1 MGEMTAIRGRR
12 VITPEGERAA
22 TVLLR
27 DGVIAGLAGYTGA
40 PDGAITLAGDEVLLP
55 GLVDSHVH
63 VNEPGRTEWEGFA
76 TATAAA
82 AAGGV
87 TTIVDMPLNSIPPTV
102 TVPALRA
109 KQAAAAGQLATDVAF
124 WGGAVPGNVA
134 SLRPLHEAGVVGF
147 KCFLL
152 PSGVDEFAPLNAA
165 QLGEAMTE
173 IASFGG
179 LLIAHAEDPEVIA
192 AAPAARGR
200 RYADFLASRPPEAEQ
215 RAITALLA
223 QTRRTGCRTHIVHL
237 ASAAALPAVRAAKA
251 AGLPVSAE
259 TCPHYLTLRAEDIP
273 DGATEFKC
281 CPPIRDDANRAAL
294 WAGLLDGTIDCVVSD
309 HSPCPVADKR
319 MDTGD
324 FGDAWGGIASVQL
337 GLPAVWTEAAR
348 RGIGLDRV
356 ARWMATAPAELTGL
370 ADRGAIRPGL
380 RADLCCF
387 APDEKFVVN
396 PAALRHR
403 SPVTP
408 YAGRTLTG
416 VVRQT
421 WLAGRPAGP
430 ARAPGSSPAP
440 RDAERERN
448 ARGLHGAARPGQ
460 PGPRRDG
467 PVRQRRVLRGRAQPH
482 RARPAVHDPAAFGIR
497 GKEYDGWETRRRRE
511 PGEDFVIIRLA
522 APAIVRGVNI
532 DTAHFRGN
540 YRRRL
545 GRRDHAAR
553 LPLGGRGAGRGLDP
567 AGGPD
572 RSRW

>member
-1 MGEMTAIRGRR
+1 MTAIRGRR

-237 ASAAALPAVRAAKA
+237 ASAAALPAVR
-251 AGLPVSAE
+251 
-259 TCPHYLTLRAEDIP
+259 
-273 DGATEFKC
+273 
-281 CPPIRDDANRAAL
+281 
-294 WAGLLDGTIDCVVSD
+294 
-309 HSPCPVADKR
+309 
-319 MDTGD
+319 
-324 FGDAWGGIASVQL
+324 
-337 GLPAVWTEAAR
+337 
-348 RGIGLDRV
+348 RGQG
-356 ARWMATAPAELTGL
+356 
-370 ADRGAIRPGL
+370 
-380 RADLCCF
+380 
-387 APDEKFVVN
+387 
-396 PAALRHR
+396 
-403 SPVTP
+403 
-408 YAGRTLTG
+408 
-416 VVRQT
+416 
-421 WLAGRPAGP
+421 GRPAGQRRDVPALPDP
-430 ARAPGSSPAP
+430 ARRGHPGRRHRVQVLPADPGRRQP
-440 RDAERERN
+440 R
-448 ARGLHGAARPGQ
+448 GAVGRAAGWHDRL
-460 PGPRRDG
+460 
-467 PVRQRRVLRGRAQPH
+467 RRVRPFTVPGGGQADGH
-482 RARPAVHDPAAFGIR
+482 R
-497 GKEYDGWETRRRRE
+497 
-511 PGEDFVIIRLA
+511 
-522 APAIVRGVNI
+522 
-532 DTAHFRGN
+532 
-540 YRRRL
+540 
-545 GRRDHAAR
+545 
-553 LPLGGRGAGRGLDP
+553 
-567 AGGPD
+567 
-572 RSRW
+572 

>member
-1 MGEMTAIRGRR
+1 MPGCAVGEVTAIRGRR
-12 VITPEGERAA
+12 VITPDGERAA

-27 DGVIAGLAGYTGA
+27 EGVIAGLAGYAGA
-40 PDGAITLAGDEVLLP
+40 PDGALTLAGDEVLLP

-134 SLRPLHEAGVVGF
+134 DLRPLHEAGVVGF

-152 PSGVDEFAPLNAA
+152 PSGVDEFAPLDAG
-165 QLGEAMTE
+165 QLAVAMAE

-179 LLIAHAEDPEVIA
+179 LLIVHAEDPEVIA

-200 RYADFLASRPPEAEQ
+200 RYADFLASRPPEAER

-223 QTRRTGCRTHIVHL
+223 LTRQTGCRTHIVHL
-237 ASAAALPAVRAAKA
+237 ASGAALPAVRAAKA

-259 TCPHYLTLRAEDIP
+259 TCPHYLTLRAEDVP
-273 DGATEFKC
+273 DGATQFKC
-281 CPPIRDDANRAAL
+281 CPPIRDDANREAL
-294 WAGLLDGTIDCVVSD
+294 WGGLLDGTIDCVVSD
-309 HSPCPVADKR
+309 HSPCTAAAKR
-319 MDTGD
+319 MDSGD

-337 GLPAVWTEAAR
+337 SLPAVWTEAAR

-356 ARWMATAPAELTGL
+356 AGWMAAAPAALTGL

-387 APDEKFVVN
+387 APGQEFVVDA
-396 PAALRHR
+396 AALRHR
-403 SPVTP
+403 NPVTP

-421 WLAGRPAGP
+421 WLAGRRAGTGPPAGQ
-430 ARAPGSSPAP
+430 
-440 RDAERERN
+440 
-448 ARGLHGAARPGQ
+448 L
-460 PGPRRDG
+460 
-467 PVRQRRVLRGRAQPH
+467 VTV
-482 RARPAVHDPAAFGIR
+482 
-497 GKEYDGWETRRRRE
+497 TRR
-511 PGEDFVIIRLA
+511 A
-522 APAIVRGVNI
+522 A
-532 DTAHFRGN
+532 
-540 YRRRL
+540 
-545 GRRDHAAR
+545 
-553 LPLGGRGAGRGLDP
+553 GGR
-567 AGGPD
+567 
-572 RSRW
+572 S

>member
-1 MGEMTAIRGRR
+1 MRPDNAGCAVGEVTAIRGRR
-12 VITPEGERAA
+12 VITPDGERAA

-27 DGVIAGLAGYTGA
+27 EGVIAGLAGYAGA
-40 PDGAITLAGDEVLLP
+40 PDGALTLAGDEVLLP

-134 SLRPLHEAGVVGF
+134 DLRPLHEAGVVGF

-152 PSGVDEFAPLNAA
+152 PSGVDEFAPLDAG
-165 QLGEAMTE
+165 QLAVAMAE

-179 LLIAHAEDPEVIA
+179 LLVVHAEDPEVIA

-200 RYADFLASRPPEAEQ
+200 RYADFLASRPPEAER

-223 QTRRTGCRTHIVHL
+223 LTRQTGCRTHIVHL
-237 ASAAALPAVRAAKA
+237 ASGTALPAIRAAKA

-259 TCPHYLTLRAEDIP
+259 TCPHYLTLRAEDVP
-273 DGATEFKC
+273 DGATQFKC
-281 CPPIRDDANRAAL
+281 CPPIRDDANREAL

-309 HSPCPVADKR
+309 HSPCPAAAKR

-324 FGDAWGGIASVQL
+324 FGDAWGGIASVQ
-337 GLPAVWTEAAR
+337 
-348 RGIGLDRV
+348 
-356 ARWMATAPAELTGL
+356 LTGL

-387 APDEKFVVN
+387 APGQEFVVDA
-396 PAALRHR
+396 AALRHR
-403 SPVTP
+403 NPVTP

-421 WLAGRPAGP
+421 WLAGRRAGTGPPAGQLV
-430 ARAPGSSPAP
+430 S
-440 RDAERERN
+440 
-448 ARGLHGAARPGQ
+448 
-460 PGPRRDG
+460 
-467 PVRQRRVLRGRAQPH
+467 VTGRA
-482 RARPAVHDPAAFGIR
+482 A
-497 GKEYDGWETRRRRE
+497 
-511 PGEDFVIIRLA
+511 
-522 APAIVRGVNI
+522 
-532 DTAHFRGN
+532 
-540 YRRRL
+540 
-545 GRRDHAAR
+545 
-553 LPLGGRGAGRGLDP
+553 GGR
-567 AGGPD
+567 
-572 RSRW
+572 S